1 MKDEIRKQMAILNQS
16 QPALPSGEYEAEAKQ
31 TADFLGDLGTFH
43 QSFYVEGPRFELQ
56 PEEVAGV
63 YPPNEMKG
71 GYDDVLPHVV
81 LSRRTLP
88 WERMVDRTRTN
99 GAEPAPWLGLLLF
112 SEDRI
117 PKVHTGKVREAL
129 LPAKG
134 VFVPNLE
141 VRESEKEVQCS
152 WIEVET
158 KQFMCAA
165 PRTEE
170 LSFLCH
176 VRRISESEDDWRA
189 VVCGKG
195 LPKSGADGI
204 ENRAF
209 LVSFE
214 GLGDYETDESFVT
227 SRSIRVFVL
236 KTWRFYSIMQP
247 YSFMDKAQELDT
259 GPLVPKRDWATEAET
274 PMDDLLQN
282 GFYPLQHQ
290 LRNGGSTVSF
300 YRGPCVPME
309 LEKQKDTAMDAD
321 KLLRYDPKYGV
332 FDVSYACAWQLGRIL
347 ALHRTTAAQE
357 IINTRLQNQ
366 RQQHHVMVR
375 RIIQQEFAGAYSC
388 GIFGAKSGGIAFVE
402 NNRPESNMSR
412 QLLDLL
418 KYKWNKDK

>member
-1 MKDEIRKQMAILNQS
+1 MRDEIRKQLAILNQYE
-16 QPALPSGEYEAEAKQ
+16 PALPSGEYEAKAEQ

-43 QSFYVEGPRFELQ
+43 QIFYVEGPRFELQ

-63 YPPNEMKG
+63 YPPDEMKG

-81 LSRRTLP
+81 LTRRTLP
-88 WERMVDRTRTN
+88 WERMVDRIQTN
-99 GAEPAPWLGLLLF
+99 GSEPAPWLGLLLF

-117 PKVHTGKVREAL
+117 PKVHTGKVKEAL

-134 VFVPNLE
+134 VFVPKLT
-141 VRESEKEVQCS
+141 VRESEKEAQCS
-152 WIEVET
+152 WIEVARE
-158 KQFMCAA
+158 QFMRAA

-214 GLGDYETDESFVT
+214 GLGDYETDESFAASGSV
-227 SRSIRVFVL
+227 RVFVL
-236 KTWRFYSIMQP
+236 KTWRFYSIIQP
-247 YSFMDKAQELDT
+247 YSFMDKAKELDT
-259 GPLVPKRDWATEAET
+259 GPLVPERDWETEAET

-290 LRNGGSTVSF
+290 LRNGGNTVSF

-309 LEKQKDTAMDAD
+309 LEEQKDTAMNAD
-321 KLLRYDPKYGV
+321 RLLRYDPKYGV

-347 ALHRTTAAQE
+347 ALHRTTVAQE
-357 IINTRLQNQ
+357 IINMRLQNQ
-366 RQQHHVMVR
+366 KKMHQGMVR
-375 RIIQQEFAGAYSC
+375 EIMKQEFAAAKGGGAS
-388 GIFGAKSGGIAFVE
+388 GIDSDAGSIG
-402 NNRPESNMSR
+402 NNNPESDMSR
-412 QLLDLL
+412 RMLDIL
-418 KYKWNKDK
+418 KYKWCD